1 MRDDVQGATEVLMTT
16 RRRAARRL
24 ALGLGLPL
32 LGLGTALVTT
42 TGCLAAFGRSPD
54 KARMSELSKHSA
66 FNDEDGV
73 FVNREPKENFS
84 PSMKT
89 MMNEWL
95 FGKAQRTPPGAIPLV
110 DPRAVWSQSPE
121 SGMRITWLGHSTVLM
136 EVEGFRVL
144 TDPIWGERASPSTI
158 VGPKRFHPPVVKLE
172 ELPPLDAVII
182 SHDHYDHLDMPSIRA
197 LAAKGV
203 PFFVPL
209 GVADHLRRWDVPAS
223 QITELDWW
231 SEASPK
237 EGLTLVATP
246 SRHFSGRGLNDRDR
260 TLWASWVV
268 RTPNRRVYFSGD
280 TGLTPQFKEIGARQG
295 PFDVVML
302 EVGAFHPSWG
312 DIHLGPEN
320 ALTALEWLGGGL
332 FLPIHWGTF
341 NLAFHAWDEPPSQVY
356 ELAAARG
363 LPFVTPRVGQPVEVR
378 PERGGFHQ
386 ADAPAAA
393 FTDRAEP
400 WWKLVGRKAD
410 AEDERTTQR

>member
-1 MRDDVQGATEVLMTT
+1 MRGTAPGDTEVLMTS
-16 RRRAARRL
+16 RSRAARRV

-32 LGLGTALVTT
+32 LGLGTALFAT
-42 TGCLAAFGRSPD
+42 TGCLAAFGRTPD
-54 KARMSELSKHSA
+54 KARMSELATQAS
-66 FNDEDGV
+66 FNEEDGV
-73 FVNREPKENFS
+73 FVNREPRENFS

-95 FGKAQRTPPGAIPLV
+95 FGKAQRTPPAPIPLV
-110 DPRAVWSQSPE
+110 DPREVWQQPPE
-121 SGMRITWLGHSTVLM
+121 SGLRVTWLGHSTLLF
-136 EVEGFRVL
+136 ELEGFRVL
-144 TDPIWGERASPSTI
+144 TDPIWSERASPSTI
-158 VGPKRFHPPVVKLE
+158 VGPKRFHPPVVKLS

-182 SHDHYDHLDMPSIRA
+182 SHDHYDHLDMKTIRE
-197 LAAKGV
+197 LVQSGV

-209 GVADHLRRWDVPAS
+209 GVADHLQRWGVPKA

-231 SEASPK
+231 GEASPK

-246 SRHFSGRGLNDRDR
+246 SRHFSGRGLGNGNR

-268 RTPNRRVYFSGD
+268 RSPNRRVYFSGD
-280 TGLTPQFKEIGARQG
+280 TGLTPQFKEIGQRQG

-312 DIHLGPEN
+312 DIHLGPQN

-356 ELAAARG
+356 ELARARG
-363 LPFVTPRVGQPVEVR
+363 IPFVTPRVGQPVEV
-378 PERGGFHQ
+378 G
-386 ADAPAAA
+386 AAEP
-393 FTDRAEP
+393 EP
-400 WWKLVGRKAD
+400 WWERVGRDDEAD
-410 AEDERTTQR
+410 EDARTSQR